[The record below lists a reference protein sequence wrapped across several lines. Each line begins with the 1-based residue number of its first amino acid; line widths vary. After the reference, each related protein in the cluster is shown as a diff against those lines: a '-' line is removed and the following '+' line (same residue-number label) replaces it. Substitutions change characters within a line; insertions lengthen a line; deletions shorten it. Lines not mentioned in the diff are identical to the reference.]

1 MRSLLIQTNINN
13 SNPGDYPKG
22 RIRDNDGSQ
31 NGTPV
36 NESVYGDMLQNCVKI
51 LAEAG
56 IAFSEQPDNVTNG
69 YQLHDALMS
78 LAGKNDLIQAIT
90 VFSANTLLI
99 PIKVGILKDREA
111 IIFDANFNSVN
122 SHVLVRGSDLV
133 TKTLNI
139 VGTFYIGQKVM
150 LINTV
155 TEVLAFGLY
164 DSQFIPDLKGRI
176 TFLENSFTTI
186 LQKLAIFTVGG
197 AMFIWN
203 KPVNQIP
210 AGYQEVTNMKGK
222 TIFGFD
228 IANPLFN
235 VVGNPGGSA
244 TKTIARVNL
253 PAEKIKVYPQ
263 GFRYGENGATPGA
276 FYGSSGDSGD
286 VGGSGFTE
294 SENLG
299 SGTPMDVLN
308 PYRIVAFI
316 EWATV

>member
-36 NESVYGDMLQNCVKI
+36 NESVYGDIIQNCVKI

-56 IAFSEQPDNVTNG
+56 ISFSEQPDNVTNG

-78 LAGKNDLIQAIT
+78 LAGKNDLIQPIT
-90 VFSANTLLI
+90 VFSANTLSI
-99 PIKVGILKDREA
+99 PIKIGIMKDREA
-111 IIFDANFNSVN
+111 VVFDSNFNSIN
-122 SHVLVRGSDLV
+122 SHVLVRGSDLI

-150 LINTV
+150 LINTA

-164 DSQFIPDLKGRI
+164 DSQFVPDLKGRL
-176 TFLENSFTTI
+176 TFLENSFGTI

-203 KPVNQIP
+203 KPAIQIP
-210 AGYQEVTNMKGK
+210 AGFQEVTNMKGR
-222 TIFGFD
+222 TVFGYD
-228 IANPLFN
+228 AANPLFQ
-235 VVGNPGGSA
+235 VLGNPGGSE
-244 TKTIARVNL
+244 TKSILKANL
-253 PAEKIKVYPQ
+253 PTDKLKVYPT
-263 GFRYGENGATPGA
+263 GDRYGENGQAQSG
-276 FYGSSGDSGD
+276 FMSSSGDSNS
-286 VGGSGFTE
+286 GGATFTE
-294 SENLG
+294 SEPMG
-299 SGTPMDVLN
+299 SGTPLNVLN
-308 PYRIVAFI
+308 PYRIVLFI